1 MSENKHILPG
11 VTFTGPVTV
20 NGPMFDIHNN
30 DHVHI
35 NGLPMAEQGVPD
47 ETPPTTTSDMPS
59 KEQRIYRAICIMR
72 EEGVLKHLYDYAW
85 VMAVMNE
92 TEGLPHFSSPASFH
106 TYMANDVGV
115 ERLPDESQLRKE
127 SNSYSGQFPQW
138 KFIKADTTEGNRRI
152 NVAKRFLNLM
162 MKTT

>member
-85 VMAVMNE
+85 VMAVM
-92 TEGLPHFSSPASFH
+92 
-106 TYMANDVGV
+106 ANDVGV
-115 ERLPDESQLRKE
+115 ERLPDESQLRKA